1 MRLREVHWHSWL
13 EIESCT
19 ARLSVQIGAWSLHA
33 VGFFVARFFDR
44 VQQVGV
50 VSHKD
55 LSDL

>member
-1 MRLREVHWHSWL
+1 M
-13 EIESCT
+13 
-19 ARLSVQIGAWSLHA
+19 QIGAWSLHA